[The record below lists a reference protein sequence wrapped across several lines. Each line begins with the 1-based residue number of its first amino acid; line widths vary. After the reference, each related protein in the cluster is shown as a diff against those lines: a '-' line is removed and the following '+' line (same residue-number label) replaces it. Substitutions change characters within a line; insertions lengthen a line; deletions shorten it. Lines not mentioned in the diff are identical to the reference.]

1 MAASAKEKMRGLGL
15 NPNIFLSPKISP
27 SKYNCVETTVKEI
40 IKSAEMKAR
49 AATSIKTKARRE
61 FSRIISFI
69 FSFKE
74 ATISFNSSL
83 LAMFSAICLSH
94 SDFNS
99 LLPKRSIKSFFRTA
113 AVDCFFSNSLT
124 FPLTLSYSV
133 PPSDCS

>member
-1 MAASAKEKMRGLGL
+1 MAASARAKMKGLGL
-15 NPNIFLSPKISP
+15 NPKILLSPKISP
-27 SKYNCVETTVKEI
+27 SKSSWVETTVKEI

-49 AATSIKTKARRE
+49 AATSIKTNARRE
-61 FSRIISFI
+61 FSRITSLI
-69 FSFKE
+69 FNFKE
-74 ATISFNSSL
+74 ATISFNSST
-83 LAMFSAICLSH
+83 LAVFSAICLSH